1 LRQQQREAGLE
12 PQRTAT
18 ASNRKSNY
26 NSVEE
31 ENTGRNDAVIGLLLI
46 MRQMLPVLLK
56 RFAKIADP
64 RNPKKLKHRLTVLMI
79 YGILVFVFQ
88 YSSRRA
94 ANREIT
100 RPMFEQNLRALFP
113 QLDKLPHAD
122 TLFRLLCHIEVSQIE
137 QAHIELVNRLIRN
150 KKFTR
155 YLINN
160 CYPIGID
167 GTQKIAFSTLWDE
180 RLSQRSIGPK
190 VDPDSEQEQDYQY
203 YVYVLEASLCFQNG
217 MVIPLMSEFLEYQ
230 PGEGEQSKQDCET
243 KAFHRLAARIN
254 KAFPRLPIVLLL
266 DGLYPNGPIMAHC
279 RQYHWDFMIV
289 LKDGSLPTV
298 WEEYHSL
305 RRYQQENQH
314 AQNWGDRRQHFQWVN
329 PIRYTFGA
337 NGKNHIDINVVVCTE
352 QWEEVDPQTA
362 QIITKHSKQAWISS
376 RPISRL
382 NVHTRCNLGAR
393 YRWGIEGAFLV
404 EKHQGYSYEHA
415 FAKNWNAMKGYHYL
429 MRLAHLLNT
438 LARFS
443 TQLAEVFSDFGVRA
457 TIAFIRNTLAGPWL
471 DPQYVEHRLKRPFR
485 LRLI

>member
-56 RFAKIADP
+56 RFAKINDP

-88 YSSRRA
+88 TSSRRA

-167 GTQKIAFSTLWDE
+167 GTQKI
-180 RLSQRSIGPK
+180 GP
-190 VDPDSEQEQDYQY
+190 
-203 YVYVLEASLCFQNG
+203 A
-217 MVIPLMSEFLEYQ
+217 
-230 PGEGEQSKQDCET
+230 
-243 KAFHRLAARIN
+243 
-254 KAFPRLPIVLLL
+254 
-266 DGLYPNGPIMAHC
+266 
-279 RQYHWDFMIV
+279 
-289 LKDGSLPTV
+289 
-298 WEEYHSL
+298 
-305 RRYQQENQH
+305 
-314 AQNWGDRRQHFQWVN
+314 
-329 PIRYTFGA
+329 
-337 NGKNHIDINVVVCTE
+337 
-352 QWEEVDPQTA
+352 
-362 QIITKHSKQAWISS
+362 
-376 RPISRL
+376 
-382 NVHTRCNLGAR
+382 
-393 YRWGIEGAFLV
+393 
-404 EKHQGYSYEHA
+404 
-415 FAKNWNAMKGYHYL
+415 
-429 MRLAHLLNT
+429 
-438 LARFS
+438 
-443 TQLAEVFSDFGVRA
+443 
-457 TIAFIRNTLAGPWL
+457 
-471 DPQYVEHRLKRPFR
+471 
-485 LRLI
+485 